1 MEYNY
6 FFEYLIKNPGL
17 SRQVKEQT
25 VRYLQDAVR
34 NGKLLDSSKGQGAR
48 NLFNKDAT
56 KNAPITNRDLA
67 LFSKDIYTILY
78 PKMLE
83 ERSGR
88 HTKSPDTITPEEC
101 FNLSFNADGWKLEP
115 LVLEDPSAQP
125 EFCYNYDSWMG
136 EFLLD
141 KYFKPFKELNPLAPA
156 EHALIRFNPYDK
168 DFNLSG
174 SVQPQA
180 TSKYVYLNI
189 SPQNCLNVAREVA
202 TAHKRFVCY
211 FNTDPESSN
220 SFVFRTDD
228 RQLSEVE
235 EFLNELQTTH
245 PEYLEPADCNLPF
258 CAQFGQACGIS
269 DQNRLRGISFE
280 DEVSE
285 TLSAPIN
292 DLYSQIMQKLNCKS
306 AIYSVGNKGY
316 NAENFSKYT
325 AWQKTCDK
333 IHEMKTKYA
342 NAKTNAELQSKAYY
356 DELWEQF
363 LKAKTN
369 PESQMAKDIDAL
381 GNALYKSIQSGE
393 PLRQNIILPTY
404 TKREN
409 SHDDLKNIKKIS
421 TIEGAKYCDQLD
433 LNFNFHREIFNTLGG
448 EKLLQEKL
456 NAENFS
462 QIFGADL
469 EEHHLSPDYIF
480 MNTETASKYDEY
492 HRDYIRGNID
502 YSTSPAPQQNQQAQQ
517 H

>member
-1 MEYNY
+1 MKSNY
-6 FFEYLIKNPGL
+6 FFEYLIKNPQV
-17 SRQVKEQT
+17 SREAKANAVNF
-25 VRYLQDAVR
+25 LQDIVR
-34 NGKLLDSSKGQGAR
+34 NGKMLDIVDTRSFKLKPSIYKLLRKDSTNCKSLTNEDLSLFAKDLYTTMYPQLVAKYSPEIEFETPETVTPELCFKLAFVR
-48 NLFNKDAT
+48 YQNLPFLLGTHTQNCSIYPYEEGDLKKDASHDFIHFCPNGWPNKTNSEVDSREIT
-56 KNAPITNRDLA
+56 KR
-67 LFSKDIYTILY
+67 LY
-78 PKMLE
+78 FNVSPANSLNIIREMAEYMQMSPETRFFCKFHTDKV
-83 ERSGR
+83 RS
-88 HTKSPDTITPEEC
+88 DT
-101 FNLSFNADGWKLEP
+101 
-115 LVLEDPSAQP
+115 LVLYTNEEQLP
-125 EFCYNYDSWMG
+125 EVV
-136 EFLLD
+136 
-141 KYFKPFKELNPLAPA
+141 
-156 EHALIRFNPYDK
+156 H
-168 DFNLSG
+168 
-174 SVQPQA
+174 
-180 TSKYVYLNI
+180 
-189 SPQNCLNVAREVA
+189 
-202 TAHKRFVCY
+202 
-211 FNTDPESSN
+211 
-220 SFVFRTDD
+220 
-228 RQLSEVE
+228 
-235 EFLNELQTTH
+235 FLNQLQEHH
-245 PEYLEPADCNLPF
+245 PEYLEPADCKMPF
-258 CAQFGQACGIS
+258 YAPFTSYCGIADEPKYVRS
-269 DQNRLRGISFE
+269 SFN
-280 DEVSE
+280 SE
-285 TLSAPIN
+285 FCKAITPRFHK
-292 DLYSQIMQKLNCKS
+292 LYSDIMSELDYKN
-306 AIYSVGNKGY
+306 AIYSVGKKGY

-342 NAKTNAELQSKAYY
+342 NAKTNADLQSKAYY

-393 PLRQNIILPTY
+393 PLRQNIVLPTY